1 MKNVILFI
9 GVALL
14 GCISVTAQEVNT
26 IKSDTLNLQVDK
38 LSTKLDKLQHDYNFF
53 LCQSEQ
59 RHYKN
64 VLTIFENELQLKI
77 LSIIINCYQNNFNI
91 DLYTQYLDSYH
102 SFIGL
107 LDNYKVAIKTTSLLI
122 DSTIATSN
130 FSEAEIEVL
139 RQGANI
145 LDRYVSN
152 LDHVLN
158 YYKQTLDVYKKL
170 N

>member
-77 LSIIINCYQNNFNI
+77 LSIILC
-91 DLYTQYLDSYH
+91 
-102 SFIGL
+102 
-107 LDNYKVAIKTTSLLI
+107 
-122 DSTIATSN
+122 
-130 FSEAEIEVL
+130 FS
-139 RQGANI
+139 RN
-145 LDRYVSN
+145 
-152 LDHVLN
+152 
-158 YYKQTLDVYKKL
+158 
-170 N
+170 